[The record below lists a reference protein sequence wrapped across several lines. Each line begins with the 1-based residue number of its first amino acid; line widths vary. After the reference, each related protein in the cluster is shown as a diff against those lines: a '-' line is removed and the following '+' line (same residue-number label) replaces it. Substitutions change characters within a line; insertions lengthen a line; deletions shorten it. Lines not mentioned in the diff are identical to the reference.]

1 MQEAVSQILVDRAR
15 DLDGIS
21 RMVMLSVFAH
31 AVLLAAVVLMPHS
44 WTAGTEPVDPTPMMI
59 SLGGA
64 PGPDAGGMTPI
75 SGRSVQTVAPPDA
88 PKVDTRPAPKAPEM
102 VAPDPRAKPAPKTP
116 LKPVAKPEDKSSS
129 RKPTSGAE
137 VKTGAAVVDTG
148 AAPVQFGGLSTGG
161 GGDGQPMVDV
171 PNFCCPA
178 YLVQMKQFIMRNW
191 NKDQGAAGSVQMKFI
206 VLRDGTLGGI
216 EVEKPSNIPM
226 LDLESQRALLKTRQ
240 IPALP
245 REFTGNTLTVHLV
258 FEYKR

>member
-1 MQEAVSQILVDRAR
+1 MQEAVSQILIDRAR
-15 DLDGIS
+15 ASDDIG
-21 RMVMLSVFAH
+21 RMMVMSVFAH
-31 AVLLAAVVLMPHS
+31 AVLVAAVVVMPQS
-44 WTAGTEPVDPTPMMI
+44 WQSGAKAADATPMMI

-88 PKVDTRPAPKAPEM
+88 PKVDARPAPKAPEM
-102 VAPDPRAKPAPKTP
+102 VAPNPVAKPAPKTP
-116 LKPVAKPEDKSSS
+116 PKPIDKPADKSSA

-137 VKTGAAVVDTG
+137 VKTGSSAADTG
-148 AAPVQFGGLSTGG
+148 AVPVQFGGLSTGG

-178 YLVQMKQFIMRNW
+178 YLVQMKQFILRNW
-191 NKDQGAAGSVQMKFI
+191 TKDQGAAGSVQMKFT
-206 VLRDGTLGGI
+206 VQRDGTLTTI

-226 LDLESQRALLKTRQ
+226 LDLESQRALVKTRQ

-245 REFTGNTLTVHLV
+245 PEYTGTTLTVHLV